1 MDDPERA
8 RTLGLHGREDVEAGF
23 SWDVIADRL
32 AEIYRSVS
40 AGTRTRPA

>member
-8 RTLGLHGREDVEAGF
+8 RAFGLHGREDVEAGF

-32 AEIYRSVS
+32 AEIYRRV
-40 AGTRTRPA
+40 ARA